1 MKVVRTKDKNK
12 LLMKDPQVKIY
23 LLRAPKKLWR
33 LKENLNTILNSLRIK
48 VGNRTKMVKI

>member
-23 LLRAPKKLWR
+23 LLRAPKK
-33 LKENLNTILNSLRIK
+33 
-48 VGNRTKMVKI
+48 